1 MYYNKIV
8 FKKFPTDTEMLRKCY
23 IFFKSVVTNRI
34 RNYKSKILW
43 RNCISP
49 LFLHLKAF
57 KKLITI
63 IKYVGLYFRDF

>member
-23 IFFKSVVTNRI
+23 IFFKSVVTECEIINL
-34 RNYKSKILW
+34 KFFEETVLV
-43 RNCISP
+43 P
-49 LFLHLKAF
+49 FFLHLKAF